1 MAIKI
6 KRMKIREWLRLLKF
20 WTVLDVVL
28 GIFYVFF
35 VICDM
40 FMGLPNCELMYEKL
54 ANLQWEI

>member
-35 VICDM
+35 VIVK
-40 FMGLPNCELMYEKL
+40 GLANCELMYEKL

>member
-40 FMGLPNCELMYEKL
+40 FIGLANCELIYEK
-54 ANLQWEI
+54 IS